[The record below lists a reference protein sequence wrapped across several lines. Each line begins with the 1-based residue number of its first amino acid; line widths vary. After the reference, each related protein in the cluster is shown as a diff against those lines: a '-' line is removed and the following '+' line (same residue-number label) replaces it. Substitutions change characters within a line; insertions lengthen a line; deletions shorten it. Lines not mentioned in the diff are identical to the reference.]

1 MEDEQVVSLLKEQ
14 FYLRL
19 FEEGIPRIE
28 KCLGLLSL
36 QEVWYRPNEKT
47 NSIGHLILHLC
58 GNVTQWIGSGVGKTP
73 DHRMRQLEFETND
86 HVSKDVLLQRLTS
99 LKEIAEHAFA
109 DINTSKSLAEKRMV
123 QGFDETV
130 LSIIVH
136 VIEHFSYHVG
146 QIAWITKLM
155 ANQDLGFHA
164 GLDLD
169 AKSI

>member
-1 MEDEQVVSLLKEQ
+1 MEDEQVVRLLKEQ

-19 FEEGIPRIE
+19 FEEGIPRIGI
-28 KCLGLLSL
+28 CLGLLS
-36 QEVWYRPNEKT
+36 QEQVWHRPNDQT

-58 GNVTQWIGSGVGKTP
+58 GNVTQWIGSGIGTLP
-73 DHRMRQLEFETND
+73 DQRMREQEFETND

-155 ANQDLGFHA
+155 ANQDLGFYA